1 MIETNYRCDG
11 CGKFRQPDVSKIGV
25 GDFVNFS
32 VTTPTSHKSFRSTAK
47 EGEVVS
53 TKGDTLR
60 VKGIRGGFYW
70 VARNDVTPKGAPNAL
85 TYSVCGVCKC
95 GEGAR

>member
-32 VTTPTSHKSFRSTAK
+32 TTTQTGRNSFRCSAK

-53 TKGDTLR
+53 IQGEALR
-60 VKGIRGGFYW
+60 VKVKRGGIYW
-70 VARNDVTPKGAPNAL
+70 IARNAVTPKGAPSQL
-85 TYSVCGVCKC
+85 TYVLLGTCECRE
-95 GEGAR
+95 GEQ